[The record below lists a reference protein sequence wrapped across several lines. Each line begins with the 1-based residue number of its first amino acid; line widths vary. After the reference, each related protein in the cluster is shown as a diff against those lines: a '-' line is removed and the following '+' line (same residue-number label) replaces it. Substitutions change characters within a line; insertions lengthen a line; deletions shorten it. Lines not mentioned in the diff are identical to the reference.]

1 MAALYLFHSVWNG
14 DSVRLI
20 GLGLANLMTE
30 ETPAQGELFLVEDD
44 KRARVER
51 AVFALEKKGV
61 GKVTKARLIDRN
73 LRDRDEDRR
82 P

>member
-1 MAALYLFHSVWNG
+1 
-14 DSVRLI
+14 
-20 GLGLANLMTE
+20 MTE